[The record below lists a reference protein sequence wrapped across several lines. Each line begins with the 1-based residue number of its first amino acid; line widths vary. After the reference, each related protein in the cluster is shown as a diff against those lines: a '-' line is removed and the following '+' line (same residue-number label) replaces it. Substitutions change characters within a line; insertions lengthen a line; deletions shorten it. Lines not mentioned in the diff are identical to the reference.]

1 MCLQVEA
8 CDDSGGSCAPD
19 ISNQNHGFVN
29 DNHMPA
35 VQQVS
40 NCISNDFVASGSF

>member
-19 ISNQNHGFVN
+19 ISNQSHGFVSDN
-29 DNHMPA
+29 DMPA
-35 VQQVS
+35 VQQVRDF
-40 NCISNDFVASGSF
+40 ISVSFLAAGSF